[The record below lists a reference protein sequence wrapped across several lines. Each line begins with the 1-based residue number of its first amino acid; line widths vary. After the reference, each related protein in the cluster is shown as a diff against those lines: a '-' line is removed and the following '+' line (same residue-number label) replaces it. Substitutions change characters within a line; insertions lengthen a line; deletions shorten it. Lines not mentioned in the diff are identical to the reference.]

1 MCCGGVGR
9 PALWGVGVGAGP
21 LASIVVVTAEKRR
34 SRLYCQG
41 IRDIEGH
48 TRPSLE
54 DLDAFRDGGLCF
66 EFGAY
71 FGLFGG
77 PTQNFREFLATRI
90 FKIFRFFL
98 HIYF

>member
-1 MCCGGVGR
+1 M
-9 PALWGVGVGAGP
+9 
-21 LASIVVVTAEKRR
+21 TAEKRR

-41 IRDIEGH
+41 LRDIEGH

-54 DLDAFRDGGLCF
+54 DLDAFGDGGLCF

-77 PTQNFREFLATRI
+77 PTPHFREFLAKILDFFCIYICSFRGRI
-90 FKIFRFFL
+90 
-98 HIYF
+98 